1 MQLEKNTGIPKRKL
15 ILLVKQLED
24 YADKN
29 RDGKITLKEWEAYLK
44 SKQGGNFFKNNKI
57 VHGIAQIVSYA
68 PTVHC
73 CPPPLFI
80 ILITCLQIVFYVLW

>member
-29 RDGKITLKEWEAYLK
+29 HDGKITLKEWEAYLK
-44 SKQGGNFFKNNKI
+44 SKKGGNFFKNHKI
-57 VHGIAQIVSYA
+57 VHGIAQIVS
-68 PTVHC
+68 
-73 CPPPLFI
+73 
-80 ILITCLQIVFYVLW
+80 